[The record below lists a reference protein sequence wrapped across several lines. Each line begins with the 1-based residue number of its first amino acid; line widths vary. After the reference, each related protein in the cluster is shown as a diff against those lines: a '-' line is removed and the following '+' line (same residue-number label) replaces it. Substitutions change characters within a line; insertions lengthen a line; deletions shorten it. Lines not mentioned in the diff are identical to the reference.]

1 VEMEARILY
10 REEIKKKNKT
20 GKVVTL
26 LFKRLNNERY
36 GSAQFWAAFIEKKE
50 IKKLMNYT

>member
-1 VEMEARILY
+1 MEARILY